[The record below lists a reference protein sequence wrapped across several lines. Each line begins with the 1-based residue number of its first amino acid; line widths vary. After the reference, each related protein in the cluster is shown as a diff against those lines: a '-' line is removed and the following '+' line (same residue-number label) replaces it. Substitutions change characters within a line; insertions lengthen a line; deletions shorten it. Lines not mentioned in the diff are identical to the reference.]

1 MENINLELILHRL
14 SEISESQ
21 KNSLLQLARM
31 EQRLS
36 KLDTLSETVSDIKD
50 WKKEI
55 QDTISHSE
63 LKELKNWKTNV
74 MEVISP
80 KQLDELIIDVE
91 KLKTFKTQSIMIW
104 VVVQAIISILLSI
117 SIFIK

>member
-1 MENINLELILHRL
+1 MENVNLELILHRL

-50 WKKEI
+50 WKKDI

-63 LKELKNWKTNV
+63 LKELKTWKTNV

-80 KQLDELIIDVE
+80 KQLDELINEVE
-91 KLKTFKTQSIMIW
+91 KLKTFKTQSTMIW
-104 VVVQAIISILLSI
+104 IIVQAIITIITTI
-117 SIFIK
+117 SIFYK